1 MMSFRRPVLLAALA
15 LLTAEAAHAQT
26 AATVPPALD
35 PEAWWAPVENRPTDV
50 ADPLGGRRANRSNAV
65 LASFNNGVD
74 PSLYR
79 LWGLQ
84 PVQGLTLRRS
94 EAVYEVWY
102 RPSTTVRQ
110 AVVRVTLRGDG
121 RAFVQARAG
130 LGCCTPEIARRVDVD
145 AELPAEVRQRLLR
158 LRQDPLWT
166 QPRNVVVR
174 EAEDTVTTLC
184 VTGAAYD
191 LTLVEDRR
199 AAHVRRACDPAE
211 LGSAGPVLEA
221 VIGAALGRDPR
232 FDAVF
237 SRQRFADFTA
247 AYQALLAEGGRL
259 DPEPGQAQAPL
270 QALAAPAE
278 AAEASAEAQTDAAA
292 EVMAADRA
300 FAARASQATTAQAF
314 REFMA
319 EDGLLFRADGE
330 PLRGPAAIFAHF
342 GGAAPETGKLLWEP
356 AQAWVSE
363 DGTFGASWGRSR
375 FVLNGAAQPSA
386 AYRYMTVWRRDADGR
401 WKGLME
407 MGAPAKDLLPAAS
420 AQKPPP
426 ASR

>member
-1 MMSFRRPVLLAALA
+1 MISFRRPVLLAALT
-15 LLTAEAAHAQT
+15 LLTAGAAHAQT
-26 AATVPPALD
+26 GAPVPPALD
-35 PEAWWAPVENRPTDV
+35 PEAWWAPVENRPADA

-84 PVQGLTLRRS
+84 PVQGLTLRRT
-94 EAVYEVWY
+94 EAIYEVWY

-130 LGCCTPEIARRVDVD
+130 LGCCTPEIARRVDID
-145 AELPAEVRQRLLR
+145 AELPAEARQRLLR

-174 EAEDTVTTLC
+174 EAEDAVTTLC

-247 AYQALLAEGGRL
+247 AYQTLLAEGGRL
-259 DPEPGQAQAPL
+259 DPEPGQAQS
-270 QALAAPAE
+270 QAMAAPAE
-278 AAEASAEAQTDAAA
+278 AADASAEAQTDAAA
-292 EVMAADRA
+292 EIMAADRA

-356 AQAWVSE
+356 VQAWVSE
-363 DGTFGASWGRSR
+363 DGTLGASWGPLSVR
-375 FVLNGAAQPSA
+375 A
-386 AYRYMTVWRRDADGR
+386 
-401 WKGLME
+401 
-407 MGAPAKDLLPAAS
+407 
-420 AQKPPP
+420 
-426 ASR
+426 